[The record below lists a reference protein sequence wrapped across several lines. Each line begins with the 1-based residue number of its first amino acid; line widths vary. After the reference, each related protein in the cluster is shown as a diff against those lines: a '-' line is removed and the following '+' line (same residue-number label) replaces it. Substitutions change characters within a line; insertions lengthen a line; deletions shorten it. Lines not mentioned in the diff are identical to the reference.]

1 MKHRKVTLSAVL
13 LWGVVAYALA
23 LLTYCTM
30 KSVLSASADNISA
43 FGSILGA
50 CGAFFAAF
58 VATYLFND
66 WRLQASF
73 DLKKQH
79 VNEIS
84 YLLAQSYDELHK
96 KEEILE
102 NLKNVKDYKILYE
115 KYYSF
120 KANDLRDEF
129 YSKQLNV
136 KMLDRL
142 NKSQN
147 EIFVVYAK
155 YQNHLVYL
163 VDNFNRIQKSYIRY
177 YDKFNSEMGNAERI
191 LMLNKGSFP
200 KYILP
205 SEKNAEEVG
214 LLNTHI
220 YLPIQFEKEDI
231 SYTFNNIFELIKK
244 LSEIYK
250 DLEAKVL
257 DSIDL
262 TKND

>member
-1 MKHRKVTLSAVL
+1 MKHRKVTLSEVL

-30 KSVLSASADNISA
+30 KSVLSTSADNISA

-50 CGAFFAAF
+50 SGAFFAAF

-96 KEEILE
+96 MEEILL
-102 NLKNVKDYKILYE
+102 NLKNVEDYKILSE

-136 KMLDRL
+136 KILDRL
-142 NKSQN
+142 NKSGN
-147 EIFVVYAK
+147 EIFDIYAK
-155 YQNHLVYL
+155 YQNHFVYL

-177 YDKFNSEMGNAERI
+177 YDKFNSTMSNAERLI
-191 LMLNKGSFP
+191 MQHKESFP
-200 KYILP
+200 KYIL
-205 SEKNAEEVG
+205 SEKNIDEVG
-214 LLNTHI
+214 YLNTHI
-220 YLPIQFEKEDI
+220 YFPIRFEKENI
-231 SYTFNNIFELIKK
+231 SYKFNNIFELINKI
-244 LSEIYK
+244 SEIYK
-250 DLEAKVL
+250 DLETKVL